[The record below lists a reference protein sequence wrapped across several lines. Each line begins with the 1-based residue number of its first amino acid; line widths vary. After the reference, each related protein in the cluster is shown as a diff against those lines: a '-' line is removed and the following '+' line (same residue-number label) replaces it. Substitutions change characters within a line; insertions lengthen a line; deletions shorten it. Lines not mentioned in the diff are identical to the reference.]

1 MWFTSDNAAPAHPA
15 VMAALAAANTG
26 AELSYG
32 AEPAMARLT
41 ATIREIFE
49 APRAEVR
56 LVATGTA
63 ANALAL
69 ACLCAPWATVFAH
82 RTAHI
87 AVDECGAPEFF
98 TGGAKITLIDGP
110 DGRIPPA
117 GLAAAL
123 AAIGASGVHGVQP
136 GALSLTNVTE
146 CGTVYAPDAIARL
159 ARLAHDA
166 GLPVHLD
173 GARFANA
180 LATLGCTP
188 AEASWRSGIDVLS
201 LGGTKNGLLGVEAVV
216 LFDPAKAWELELR
229 RKRGGHLFSKH
240 RFLSA
245 QMAAFFADGLWL
257 ELAATANARAAR
269 LAAGLAALPGVTLLH
284 PVEANIVFAAFPE
297 AGHRALEAAGARY
310 YRWPAEG
317 CLHPAARLVCGWS
330 TREAEIDR
338 ALAILAGA
346 LHPSAG

>member
-41 ATIREIFE
+41 ATIRDLFE
-49 APRAEVR
+49 APLAEVR
-56 LVATGTA
+56 LVGTGTA

-69 ACLCAPWATVFAH
+69 ACLCPPWATVFAH
-82 RTAHI
+82 RTAHV
-87 AVDECGAPEFF
+87 AVDECAAPEFF

-110 DGRIPPA
+110 DGRILPE

-123 AAIGASGVHGVQP
+123 AATGAAGVHGVQR

-146 CGTVYAPDAIARL
+146 CGTIYNPDAIARL
-159 ARLAHDA
+159 AGLAHDA
-166 GLPVHLD
+166 GIPVHLD

-180 LATLGCTP
+180 LVALGCTP
-188 AEASWRSGIDVLS
+188 ADASWRAGIDILS
-201 LGGTKNGLLGVEAVV
+201 LGGTKNGLFGVEAVV

-229 RKRGGHLFSKH
+229 RKRGGHLLSKH

-245 QMAAFFADGLWL
+245 QMEAFFAGGLWL
-257 ELAATANARAAR
+257 DLAATANARAAR
-269 LAAGLAALPGVTLLH
+269 LAAGLTALPG
-284 PVEANIVFAAFPE
+284 
-297 AGHRALEAAGARY
+297 
-310 YRWPAEG
+310 
-317 CLHPAARLVCGWS
+317 
-330 TREAEIDR
+330 
-338 ALAILAGA
+338 
-346 LHPSAG
+346 

>member
-15 VMAALAAANTG
+15 VMAALAAANSGT
-26 AELSYG
+26 ELSYG

-41 ATIREIFE
+41 ATIRDVFE

-56 LVATGTA
+56 LVGTGTA

-69 ACLCAPWATVFAH
+69 ACLCPPWATVFAH
-82 RTAHI
+82 RTAHV
-87 AVDECGAPEFF
+87 AADECAAPEFF

-110 DGRIPPA
+110 DGRVPPE

-123 AAIGASGVHGVQP
+123 AETGAAGVHGVQR

-146 CGTVYAPDAIARL
+146 CGTVYTPDAL
-159 ARLAHDA
+159 ARLAGIAHDA
-166 GLPVHLD
+166 GIPVHLD

-180 LATLGCTP
+180 LAALGCTP
-188 AEASWRSGIDVLS
+188 AEASWRAGIDILS
-201 LGGTKNGLLGVEAVV
+201 LGGTKNGLFGVEAVV

-245 QMAAFFADGLWL
+245 QMEAYLADGLWL
-257 ELAATANARAAR
+257 DLAATANARAAR
-269 LAAGLAALPGVTLLH
+269 LAAGLMALPGVTLLH
-284 PVEANIVFAAFPE
+284 PVAANMVFAAIPE
-297 AGHRALEAAGARY
+297 AGHRALEAAGVRY
-310 YRWPAEG
+310 YLWPAVG
-317 CLHPAARLVCGWS
+317 TAHPAARLVCGWS
-330 TREAEIDR
+330 TTEAEIDG
-338 ALAILAGA
+338 ALAVLAGA
-346 LHPSAG
+346 LRPDAD